1 MQYNAVCMHMYTT
14 VIKKLAGLRGWGW
27 SPTSSSSL
35 SWRVSKGRPCRRG
48 GHERFLYFHDAS
60 GCVFE
65 QSESPHG
72 RHAGGATLRLR
83 DQEVSEYLQARKRA
97 QFFGIDKVSVER
109 GRVPIR
115 EQLHERSA
123 FGDV

>member
-35 SWRVSKGRPCRRG
+35 AWRVSKGRPCRRG
-48 GHERFLYFHDAS
+48 GHERFLHANDAS
-60 GCVFE
+60 SRVFE

-72 RHAGGATLRLR
+72 RHAGGATLSL
-83 DQEVSEYLQARKRA
+83 DPIKLNQQPL
-97 QFFGIDKVSVER
+97 FGINNSSAVLS
-109 GRVPIR
+109 
-115 EQLHERSA
+115 RS
-123 FGDV
+123 GSL